1 MNSSGRTVYITLYI
15 AVYMMSEGPRVTI
28 VIFDNGSLN
37 SRIGVAG
44 EENPRYLFP
53 TIVGTAK
60 KGPLSATRERSQRYF
75 IGDEAYSKRGTLDI
89 TYPIKD
95 RVIMNWEDMEQ
106 IWSHSYYNVLKIDPT
121 THPLLVTEPVLNPKK
136 NRERITQIMFE
147 TFKVTDLYIAHEASL
162 AIYAARVNTGIVFN
176 SGDSITTCSPVYDGF
191 YIPKYIVKANSAGS
205 TVTNYLLKLLRNR
218 GYSLESKADLEW
230 VRELKEQA
238 CYVAADFQTAT
249 TSFDEEKDSKVFK
262 SPNGDEIRLGKE
274 MFQCPEAL
282 FQADITRVDTESLP
296 AMLHKSIMKCDKN
309 MRDDMYKN
317 IVLCGGNTMFPGFP
331 KRFEEEVKQ
340 LTFAPNTKKALSRRM
355 RLFKVVAPE
364 NRNETV
370 FKGASIFSSLKLFE
384 DKCIS
389 RDEYDEHGPTLVHK
403 KCV

>member
-1 MNSSGRTVYITLYI
+1 MKGITVVGT
-15 AVYMMSEGPRVTI
+15 MSEGPRVTI

-37 SRIGVAG
+37 TRVGVAG

-53 TIVGTAK
+53 TIVGSAK
-60 KGPLSATRERSQRYF
+60 KGPLSATRERSQRRF
-75 IGDEAYSKRGTLDI
+75 IGDEAYSKRGTLNI

-106 IWSHSYYNVLKIDPT
+106 IWSHSYYNVLKIDPN
-121 THPLLVTEPVLNPKK
+121 THPILVTEPILNPKK

-147 TFKVTDLYIAHEASL
+147 TFNVTDLYIAHQASL
-162 AIYAARVNTGIVFN
+162 AIYAARVTTGIVFD
-176 SGDSITTCSPVYDGF
+176 SGDSITTCAPVYNGF
-191 YIPKYIVKANSAGS
+191 YIPKFIVKASSAGS
-205 TVTNYLLKLLRNR
+205 TITNYLLKLLRAR
-218 GYSLESKADLEW
+218 GYTLESKADLEF

-238 CYVAADFQTAT
+238 CFVADDYEALSK
-249 TSFDEEKDSKVFK
+249 SFDEEKDSKVFQG
-262 SPNGDEIRLGKE
+262 PNGEEIRLGTE
-274 MFQCPEAL
+274 MFKCPEAL
-282 FQADITRVDTESLP
+282 FDADITRVDSDPLP
-296 AMLHKSIMKCDKN
+296 TLLHKSIMKCDKN

-317 IVLCGGNTMFPGFP
+317 IVLCGGNTLFPGFV
-331 KRFEEEVKQ
+331 KRFEDAIKT
-340 LTFAPNTKKALSRRM
+340 LTFSPNTKKALSRRM
-355 RLFKVVAPE
+355 RLFQVVAPE

-389 RDEYDEHGPTLVHK
+389 KDEYQEHGPTLVHK

>member
-1 MNSSGRTVYITLYI
+1 
-15 AVYMMSEGPRVTI
+15 MSEGPRVTI

-37 SRIGVAG
+37 TRVGVAG

-60 KGPLSATRERSQRYF
+60 KGPLSATRERSQRHF
-75 IGDEAYSKRGTLDI
+75 IGDEAYSTRGTLNI

-106 IWSHSYYNVLKIDPT
+106 IWRHSYYQVLKIDPS
-121 THPLLVTEPVLNPKK
+121 THPLLVTEPILNPKK

-147 TFKVTDLYIAHEASL
+147 TFDVTDLYIAHQASL
-162 AIYAARVNTGIVFN
+162 AIYAARVNTGIVFD
-176 SGDSITTCSPVYDGF
+176 SGDSITTCAPVYDGY

-205 TVTNYLLKLLRNR
+205 TVTNYLVKLLRNR
-218 GYSLESKADLEW
+218 GYALESKADMEF
-230 VRELKEQA
+230 VRELKEKA
-238 CYVAADFQTAT
+238 CFVAEHYDTLMET
-249 TSFDEEKDSKVFK
+249 FDEEKDSKVFL
-262 SPNGDEIRLGKE
+262 SPNGDEIKLGKE
-274 MFQCPEAL
+274 MFQGPEAL
-282 FQADITRVDTESLP
+282 FQADITRVDEDPLP
-296 AMLHKSIMKCDKN
+296 TMLHKSIMKCDKN

-317 IVLCGGNTMFPGFP
+317 IVLCGGNTLFPGFV
-331 KRFEEEVKQ
+331 KRFEDAIKQ

-355 RLFKVVAPE
+355 RLFQVVAPE
-364 NRNETV
+364 NRIETV
-370 FKGASIFSSLKLFE
+370 FKGASILSSLKIFE

-389 RDEYDEHGPTLVHK
+389 KDEYQEHGPTLVHK